1 MWDNGFNEFQTP
13 IISSSSPEGARD
25 FLIPSR
31 LHPGKFYALPQAPQ
45 IYKQLIMVGGFD
57 KYFQIAPCFR
67 DEDPRADRSPTD
79 FYQLDI
85 EMSFVEERDVFQLV
99 EKVFVKL
106 FDNFSDTYTVN
117 DNFPIISFA
126 QSIEWYGTDKPDLR
140 NPIKMM
146 NVSEFFVSSGFKIFA
161 DILTKDG
168 TQIKAIPAKGGG
180 SRKFCDRMNRFA
192 QEQGLPGM
200 GYIFWR
206 SNDNGDVEAA
216 GPIAKNLGEE
226 KTEKLRDFLGL
237 SKGDA
242 AFFLGG
248 IPDHFNDIASKSRDT
263 IGLELGITNTDS
275 YEFCWITDFPMY
287 EKNTDTGKVE
297 FSHNPFS
304 MPKVDLLSDDIDPLS
319 VLGMQYDLSCN
330 GYEILS
336 GAIRNHKLDNLF
348 KAFEIAGYAKEEVES
363 QFSGLVNA
371 LKYGAP
377 PHGGCAA
384 GIDRIVMLLAKE
396 DNIREVI
403 MFPMNQKAEDPML
416 GSPRT
421 PTTEQLDELKLKIID
436 HDL

>member
-1 MWDNGFNEFQTP
+1 M
-13 IISSSSPEGARD
+13 I
-25 FLIPSR
+25 
-31 LHPGKFYALPQAPQ
+31 
-45 IYKQLIMVGGFD
+45 GGFD

-67 DEDPRADRSPTD
+67 DEDPRSDRSPTD

-85 EMSFVEERDVFQLV
+85 EMSFVEEHDIFQLV
-99 EKVFVKL
+99 EQVFVKL
-106 FDNFSDTYTVN
+106 FDNFSDTYSVN
-117 DNFPIISFA
+117 NKFPIISFD
-126 QSIEWYGTDKPDLR
+126 QSVEWYGTDKPDLR

-146 NVSEFFVSSGFKIFA
+146 DVSDFFVSSGFKIFA

-180 SRKFCDRMNRFA
+180 SRKFCDRMNKFA

-206 SNDNGDVEAA
+206 SDDNGELEAA

-226 KTEKLRDFLGL
+226 KTDKLRDFLGL
-237 SKGDA
+237 DKGDA

-248 IPDHFNDIASKSRDT
+248 VPDHFSDIASKARD
-263 IGLELGITNTDS
+263 IVGLELGITNLNS

-287 EKNTDTGKVE
+287 ERDAQTGKIQ

-304 MPKVDLLSDDIDPLS
+304 MPKVDLLNEDIDPLS

-336 GAIRNHKLDNLF
+336 GAIRNHKLENLF
-348 KAFEIAGYAKEEVES
+348 KAFEIAGYAKEEVEG

-371 LKYGAP
+371 LRYGAP

-403 MFPMNQKAEDPML
+403 MFPMNQRAEDPML
-416 GSPRT
+416 GSPRA

>member
-1 MWDNGFNEFQTP
+1 
-13 IISSSSPEGARD
+13 
-25 FLIPSR
+25 
-31 LHPGKFYALPQAPQ
+31 
-45 IYKQLIMVGGFD
+45 
-57 KYFQIAPCFR
+57 
-67 DEDPRADRSPTD
+67 
-79 FYQLDI
+79 
-85 EMSFVEERDVFQLV
+85 MSFVEEHDVFQLV

-106 FDNFSDTYTVN
+106 FENFSDTYTVN
-117 DNFPIISFA
+117 NNFPIISFS
-126 QSIEWYGTDKPDLR
+126 QSLEWYGTDKPDLR

-146 NVSEFFVSSGFKIFA
+146 DVSEFFVSSGFKIFA
-161 DILTKDG
+161 DILMKDG

-180 SRKFCDRMNRFA
+180 SRKFCDRMNKFA

-206 SNDNGDVEAA
+206 SDDRGNLEAA
-216 GPIAKNLGEE
+216 GPIAKNLGEK

-237 SKGDA
+237 DKGDA

-248 IPDHFNDIASKSRDT
+248 VPAHFNDIASKARD
-263 IGLELGITNTDS
+263 IVGIELNITNSNS

-287 EKNTDTGKVE
+287 ERDTETGKIE

-304 MPKVDLLSDDIDPLS
+304 MPKTDLLNEDIDPLS

-336 GAIRNHKLDNLF
+336 GAIRNHKLENLF
-348 KAFEIAGYAKEEVES
+348 KAFEIAGYTKEEVES

-416 GSPRT
+416 GSPRN
-421 PTTEQLDELKLKIID
+421 PTTEQLDELKLKILD